1 MAWILLHVTVVIYG
15 VQQIGDGCDGCVVAV
30 VTQRRIV
37 RVCVCVCVLCVC
49 AEVCTALCVCV
60 CGNINLLQE
69 KLIEDLRISARKNGL
84 AIIKSTFN
92 RVTKRGLKCHP
103 FKMHARK

>member
-1 MAWILLHVTVVIYG
+1 MCCSGSDTAAHCTYV
-15 VQQIGDGCDGCVVAV
+15 C
-30 VTQRRIV
+30 
-37 RVCVCVCVLCVC
+37 VCVCVCVLCVC

-84 AIIKSTFN
+84 AISKSAFN

-103 FKMHARK
+103 FKMHARKEIIINEIEKK